1 MTVEVGSML
10 RIWVSVT
17 VIVLLASPVYSIT
30 VDEAVE
36 FGLKNNPDLQAFRL
50 EEEVIKGQ
58 EIKARLPL
66 RFNPTIESNVA
77 TKGKSPVEEG
87 SRRFTD
93 YGVKLSQEFE
103 IAGQRGFRIGIAE
116 KDLGRV
122 RLEIKNRERILIS
135 EVKDAFARTIASR
148 KKIELAKEVIRI
160 QEQLLDFTRTKLEA
174 GDVSGLQVNLA
185 EVEFSKAKRELLVAE
200 NEYRESL
207 LTLQG
212 LLGLKP
218 DLTLNLEGTLPGEV
232 LALPEK
238 GLLLESALSDRP
250 DVLAALAEVD
260 STKTAVALAGREAI
274 PNLTVSG
281 LYEKDERR
289 NIFGIEFSVPIPFFD
304 RKQAERRE
312 ALARAQQARTRQ
324 SGLQKII
331 PNEIEEAYAHLSSAL
346 RELSLFKNEILSK
359 ALENLGLL
367 NLAFKEGK
375 IGFFDVRLGQ
385 KDTLESQFSY
395 LDVQLKT
402 QLAIN
407 ALEKATG
414 GRLK

>member
-1 MTVEVGSML
+1 ML
-10 RIWVSVT
+10 KILVS
-17 VIVLLASPVYSIT
+17 IFLSILFISSAYSIT
-30 VDEAVE
+30 VDDAVE

-66 RFNPTIESNVA
+66 RFNPTIGSNVA

-122 RLEIKNRERILIS
+122 GLEIKNRERILIS
-135 EVKDAFARTIASR
+135 EVKDAFARTIAS
-148 KKIELAKEVIRI
+148 KEKIELTKEVIRI
-160 QEQLLDFTRTKLEA
+160 QEQLLDSTRTKLEA
-174 GDVSGLQVNLA
+174 GEVSGLQVNLA

-218 DLTLNLEGTLPGEV
+218 DLTLSLEGTLPGEV
-232 LALPEK
+232 FALPEK
-238 GLLLESALSDRP
+238 GLLLESALSNRP
-250 DVLAALAEVD
+250 DILAALAEVD
-260 STKTAVALAGREAI
+260 STKTAVELAGREAI
-274 PNLTVSG
+274 PNLTISG

-331 PNEIEEAYAHLSSAL
+331 PIEIEEAYAHLSSAL

-359 ALENLGLL
+359 ALESLGLL

-395 LDVQLKT
+395 LDVQLRT
-402 QLAIN
+402 RLAIN
-407 ALEKATG
+407 ALERAIG
-414 GRLK
+414 GRLE

>member
-1 MTVEVGSML
+1 ML
-10 RIWVSVT
+10 KILVSIFLSILFT
-17 VIVLLASPVYSIT
+17 SSAYSIT

-66 RFNPTIESNVA
+66 RFNPTIESNIA
-77 TKGKSPVEEG
+77 TKGKSPIEEG
-87 SRRFTD
+87 SKRFTD
-93 YGVKLSQEFE
+93 YGVKVSQEFE

-116 KDLGRV
+116 RDLGRV

-135 EVKDAFARTIASR
+135 EVKDAFAKTIAS
-148 KKIELAKEVIRI
+148 KEKIELTKEVIRI
-160 QEQLLDFTRTKLEA
+160 QERLLDSTRTKLQA
-174 GDVSGLQVNLA
+174 GEVSGLQVNLA

-218 DLTLNLEGTLPGEV
+218 DLTLSLEGTLPGEV
-232 LALPEK
+232 FALPEK
-238 GLLLESALSDRP
+238 GLLLESALSNRP
-250 DVLAALAEVD
+250 DILAALAEVD
-260 STKTAVALAGREAI
+260 STKTAVELAGREAV

-281 LYEKDERR
+281 LYEKDESR

-331 PNEIEEAYAHLSSAL
+331 PIEIEEAYAHLSSAL
-346 RELSLFKNEILSK
+346 RELSLFKDEILSK
-359 ALENLGLL
+359 ALESLGLL

-395 LDVQLKT
+395 LDVQLRT
-402 QLAIN
+402 RLAIN
-407 ALEKATG
+407 ALERAI
-414 GRLK
+414 

>member
-1 MTVEVGSML
+1 ML
-10 RIWVSVT
+10 KILVSIFLSILFT
-17 VIVLLASPVYSIT
+17 SSAYSIT

-66 RFNPTIESNVA
+66 RFNPTIESNIA
-77 TKGKSPVEEG
+77 TKGKSPIEEG
-87 SRRFTD
+87 SKRFTD
-93 YGVKLSQEFE
+93 YGVKVSQEFE

-116 KDLGRV
+116 RDLGRV

-135 EVKDAFARTIASR
+135 EVKDAFAKTIAS
-148 KKIELAKEVIRI
+148 KEKIELTKEVIRI
-160 QEQLLDFTRTKLEA
+160 QERLLDSTRTKLQA
-174 GDVSGLQVNLA
+174 GEVSGLQVNLA

-218 DLTLNLEGTLPGEV
+218 DLTLSLEGTLPGEV
-232 LALPEK
+232 FALPEK
-238 GLLLESALSDRP
+238 GLLLESALSNRP
-250 DVLAALAEVD
+250 DILAALAEVD
-260 STKTAVALAGREAI
+260 STKTAVELAGREAV

-281 LYEKDERR
+281 LYEKDESR

-331 PNEIEEAYAHLSSAL
+331 PIEIEEAYAHLSSAL

-359 ALENLGLL
+359 ALESLGLL

-395 LDVQLKT
+395 LDVRLRT
-402 QLAIN
+402 RLAIN
-407 ALEKATG
+407 ALERAIG